1 MAWILFAPAVW
12 AQAAFA
18 PPPLPATQEASSVR
32 GVYNSGTKPPPSPAT
47 IAPPTH
53 KNPARNHQVPDRSA
67 QVATNKLHNSNPAT
81 GSPVNGA
88 QLLEGGEIVARVDGQ
103 VILASDVLWQVNQI
117 IEANRDR
124 IPPAEIEK
132 NRRGLMRMQ
141 VMGLIDTKILYA
153 DFRRTIPAENIPTI
167 KKNLAEPFEEAEIPR
182 LIKMLKLKDRSALA
196 EFLERNGT
204 SLKDLQRQFGE
215 RTIAGE
221 WLRQSAPK
229 PEQVTHEK
237 MLNYYNEHL
246 KDYEYPAQAKWEE
259 VMIRFN
265 RVGGDRS
272 AAWKACAEL
281 GNEIWQKV
289 AKNPQLRG
297 PVFAELAQAKS
308 HGFTAQEGG
317 IKDWTTRGALR
328 CEAMNEALFSLQIG
342 QMSNIIES
350 EHGFHIIRVLDR
362 KEDGRTPFT
371 ETQADI
377 RKELEKS
384 RQRQL
389 VEAEMARRRK
399 KSRVWTIFDGHLSGT
414 DLAAML
420 SDRRRR

>member
-1 MAWILFAPAVW
+1 
-12 AQAAFA
+12 
-18 PPPLPATQEASSVR
+18 
-32 GVYNSGTKPPPSPAT
+32 
-47 IAPPTH
+47 
-53 KNPARNHQVPDRSA
+53 
-67 QVATNKLHNSNPAT
+67 PAT

-153 DFRRTIPAENIPTI
+153 DFRRTVPAENIPTI

-229 PEQVTHEK
+229 PEQVTHEE
-237 MLNYYNEHL
+237 MLNYYNEH
-246 KDYEYPAQAKWEE
+246 
-259 VMIRFN
+259 
-265 RVGGDRS
+265 
-272 AAWKACAEL
+272 
-281 GNEIWQKV
+281 
-289 AKNPQLRG
+289 
-297 PVFAELAQAKS
+297 
-308 HGFTAQEGG
+308 
-317 IKDWTTRGALR
+317 
-328 CEAMNEALFSLQIG
+328 
-342 QMSNIIES
+342 
-350 EHGFHIIRVLDR
+350 
-362 KEDGRTPFT
+362 
-371 ETQADI
+371 
-377 RKELEKS
+377 
-384 RQRQL
+384 
-389 VEAEMARRRK
+389 
-399 KSRVWTIFDGHLSGT
+399 
-414 DLAAML
+414 
-420 SDRRRR
+420 